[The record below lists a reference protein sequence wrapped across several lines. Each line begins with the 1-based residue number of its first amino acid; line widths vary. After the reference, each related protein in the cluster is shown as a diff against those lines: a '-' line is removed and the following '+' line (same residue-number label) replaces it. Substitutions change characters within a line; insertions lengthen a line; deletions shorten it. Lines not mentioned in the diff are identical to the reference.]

1 MILVPGLY
9 QENSPSIDRPKDG
22 VPEAPLSADES
33 STIKANKNEDVDL
46 GESTTLLPK
55 EGLVT
60 TRNEG
65 LLEPR

>member
-9 QENSPSIDRPKDG
+9 QDNSPSIDRPEG
-22 VPEAPLSADES
+22 VVPEAPLSADES

-46 GESTTLLPK
+46 GESTMLLPK

-60 TRNEG
+60 TSNEG

>member
-9 QENSPSIDRPKDG
+9 QENSPSIDRPEG
-22 VPEAPLSADES
+22 GIQEAPLGADEI
-33 STIKANKNEDVDL
+33 STIKANENEDVDL

-60 TRNEG
+60 TNNEG

>member
-9 QENSPSIDRPKDG
+9 QENSPFIDRPEG
-22 VPEAPLSADES
+22 VVPEAPLSADES
-33 STIKANKNEDVDL
+33 STIEANKNEDVEL

>member
-1 MILVPGLY
+1 MILVPDLY
-9 QENSPSIDRPKDG
+9 QENSPSIDRPEGG

-55 EGLVT
+55 EGLVAT
-60 TRNEG
+60 SNEG

>member
-9 QENSPSIDRPKDG
+9 QDNSPSIDRPEG
-22 VPEAPLSADES
+22 VVPEAPLSANES
-33 STIKANKNEDVDL
+33 SARKANKNGDVDL

-60 TRNEG
+60 TSNEG